1 MGIQIVSVFVRRL
14 KEECSFGDFVNE
26 WQADQGFGVPT
37 RVFNAQSLH
46 DPRDVI
52 SIGFVGVTVD
62 ELQQGL
68 AAAAVP
74 ESVRHDRIST
84 VIESTKLRCM
94 YEVKTEHDFTVDP
107 NEIALGSA
115 ESLFAALR

>member
-1 MGIQIVSVFVRRL
+1 M
-14 KEECSFGDFVNE
+14 
-26 WQADQGFGVPT
+26 
-37 RVFNAQSLH
+37 
-46 DPRDVI
+46 I

-94 YEVKTEHDFTVDP
+94 YKVKTEHDFTVKL